1 MMWRGFLY
9 TISALFAF
17 CTLSIFLLIL
27 MPLVSASVSSVY
39 AQFPKTPNPQY
50 TAFLTAT
57 GTIVAAISVIAAI
70 LTFWFSTRAAR
81 RAQRKQ
87 HTITVLLE
95 TRLSAEFQGTI
106 EKRRAHFPEYTD
118 VSFEDWDYARKATA
132 PSDAS
137 SEVINAQKIKRDS
150 ALALT
155 TLLNYYEFLAV
166 GITEGDLDE
175 DMLKKTLRSIMCNL
189 VDDSRYLIAGMQM
202 VNPNTYEHLSNLYG
216 EWRKTNARDING
228 RPNERPIPRSA

>member
-1 MMWRGFLY
+1 MIARGFLY
-9 TISALFAF
+9 TICALFAF
-17 CTLSIFLLIL
+17 CTICIFLLIL
-27 MPLVSASVSSVY
+27 MPLASASVSSVY
-39 AQFPKTPNPQY
+39 AQFPETPAPQY
-50 TAFLTAT
+50 SAFSTAT

-81 RAQRKQ
+81 HAQRKQ

-95 TRLSAEFQGTI
+95 TRLSSEFQGTI

-118 VSFEDWDYARKATA
+118 VSFEDWDQARKATA
-132 PSDAS
+132 PADATP
-137 SEVINAQKIKRDS
+137 EVIHAQKIKRDS

-189 VDDSRYLIAGMQM
+189 VDDSRHLIAGMQK
-202 VNPNTYEHLSNLYG
+202 VNPNTYEHLTILYG
-216 EWRKTNARDING
+216 QWRKTDARDING
-228 RPNERPIPRSA
+228 RQNERPIPRLV

>member
-118 VSFEDWDYARKATA
+118 VSFEDWDDARKATA
-132 PSDAS
+132 PSGAS
-137 SEVINAQKIKRDS
+137 SEVIKAQKIKRDS

-189 VDDSRYLIAGMQM
+189 VDDSRYLIAGMQK

-216 EWRKTNARDING
+216 QWRKTNARDING
-228 RPNERPIPRSA
+228 RPNERPIPRNA

>member
-1 MMWRGFLY
+1 MIERAFL
-9 TISALFAF
+9 IILGALLAF
-17 CTLSIFLLIL
+17 CTLCIFLLIL
-27 MPLVSASVSSVY
+27 MPLASASLSSVY
-39 AQFPKTPNPQY
+39 ALFPNNPNPQY

-57 GTIVAAISVIAAI
+57 GTIVAAISVVAAI
-70 LTFWFSTRAAR
+70 LTFWYSSRIAR

-95 TRLSAEFQGTI
+95 TRLSSEFQGTT

-118 VSFEDWDYARKATA
+118 VTFDDWNAARNAT
-132 PSDAS
+132 PWPGAS
-137 SEVINAQKIKRDS
+137 SKVIDIYKVRRDS

-166 GITEGDLDE
+166 GIIEGDLDE

-189 VDDSRYLIAGMQM
+189 VDDSRHLIAGMQQ
-202 VNPNTYEHLSNLYG
+202 VNPNTYEHLTALYG
-216 EWRKTNARDING
+216 QWRKHNACDING
-228 RPNERPIPRSA
+228 DPNERPIPRQS